1 MTISDVT
8 ARDGDVADGVV
19 ASLSEL
25 VALRQQALFSGQGRV
40 IGRGISPGQHLSRH
54 KSRGMEFAEARPYQ
68 SGDDARMLDWRQTAR
83 RGRPFTKLFQEEH
96 ERPVQLLI
104 DMGASMRFGT
114 RVVFK
119 SVQAA
124 RAAALLAWRAAAAGD
139 RVGGLVCN
147 GTSISAIRPQG
158 HQHGVLALLAGLAL
172 ASRTPPPDQ
181 PMDWVAPL
189 NALMHSLR
197 PGTLA
202 VIISDF
208 ATLDEKAARQLLA
221 LGASTELM
229 LVQVYDNFEA
239 EVPPPRRYFLSDGH
253 QRLNLDL
260 RGSAAREAYC
270 AAFDDRR
277 RTLAQLARQSGANLL
292 PLATHQAPESVLAM
306 KLLHGLGWRAP
317 ITRFSV

>member
-1 MTISDVT
+1 MTISDAT
-8 ARDGDVADGVV
+8 ARDGDVAAGVV

-25 VALRQQALFSGQGRV
+25 VALRNQAQFHGQSRA
-40 IGRGISPGQHLSRH
+40 IGRGISPGQHVSRH

-104 DMGASMRFGT
+104 DMGPSMRFGT
-114 RVVFK
+114 RVAFK

-124 RAAALLAWRAAAAGD
+124 RAAALLAWRAAEAGD

-147 GTSISAIRPQG
+147 GTSINAIRPQG

-172 ASRTPPPDQ
+172 ASKTPPPDQ

-189 NALMHSLR
+189 RALMRSLR
-197 PGTLA
+197 PGSLA

-208 ATLDEKAARQLLA
+208 ATLDVKAARQLLA

-229 LVQVYDNFEA
+229 LVHVYDNFEA
-239 EVPPPRRYFLSDGH
+239 EVPPPACYPLTDGQ

-260 RGSAAREAYC
+260 RGPAARDAYR
-270 AAFDDRR
+270 AAFDERR
-277 RTLAQLARQSGANLL
+277 RLLAQLARQSGAALVS
-292 PLATHQAPESVLAM
+292 LATHQAPEGVLAAD
-306 KLLHGLGWRAP
+306 LLRGLGWRAP
-317 ITRFSV
+317 LHRFSA

>member
-1 MTISDVT
+1 MTVSDVT
-8 ARDGDVADGVV
+8 ARDGDVAAGVV

-25 VALRQQALFSGQGRV
+25 VALRSQTQFSGQSRA
-40 IGRGISPGQHLSRH
+40 IGRGISPGQHVSRH

-104 DMGASMRFGT
+104 DMGPSMRFGT
-114 RVVFK
+114 RVAFK

-124 RAAALLAWRAAAAGD
+124 RAAALLAWRSAEAGD

-172 ASRTPPPDQ
+172 ASKSPPAQ
-181 PMDWVAPL
+181 AMDWVAPL
-189 NALMHSLR
+189 RALTHSLR
-197 PGTLA
+197 PGSLA

-208 ATLDEKAARQLLA
+208 ATLDAKAARQLLI
-221 LGASTELM
+221 LGTSTELM
-229 LVQVYDNFEA
+229 LVHVYDNFEA
-239 EVPPPRRYFLSDGH
+239 EVPPPARYPLTDGQ

-260 RGSAAREAYC
+260 RGPEARGAYSAI
-270 AAFDDRR
+270 FDERR
-277 RTLAQLARQSGANLL
+277 RMLTHLARQSGADLL
-292 PLATHQAPESVLAM
+292 PLGTHQSPKDVLAAN
-306 KLLHGLGWRAP
+306 LVRGLGWRVHR
-317 ITRFSV
+317 TRFSA